1 MPTATR
7 RNEAAAS
14 PSKRRPSAAARSESG
29 YSRRS
34 SVGSFK
40 TATGTSDSTP
50 AMSTSQIDYDDE
62 QDEEQAENENEA
74 AIIPSRSDPDILSDD
89 TDEAETISRHPDSPK
104 GLVAAVGDHH
114 DAASSSES
122 EEAPAIF
129 SKNPVSDSSTIH
141 KSPPTSHDDAPS
153 HDDLIEKRRPSH
165 MYSSKSKPSRHELLT
180 PDTALTPKGRAD
192 RKGVRASHASH
203 LTLPY
208 QHSDA
213 GDYMDA
219 SRRLSKMTMSNYNPR
234 SRAPSRAASFM
245 DADLPDMEMRDA
257 RYRSVSERGRAS
269 RSSRLMAPASLL
281 DFGGSQRGAS
291 QRGPGSRYASSYIEP
306 SSLRSPS
313 KRDTLGSPAAGIHHR
328 DSDRMSIISR
338 GTARK
343 PASVMSKMLDAD
355 TQVYPG
361 TRIRKYIEP
370 QLNEAMRRVMKQFT
384 GHNMHDHR
392 CNGYPIAVFVGA
404 TAIDTGSIIQPHVS
418 GAVSLYFAPGHPKNM
433 ASLLPEQDRTPH
445 HIPNPKA
452 PTPASL
458 SRRAELRSAITAL
471 HTIYE
476 LYRGRACAHVCI
488 DSAYVAKAWGT
499 WIPTWELKGWPGED
513 EEGEGDRERWEDEY
527 YQRRRSQRRAYD
539 RSGTRYMDLP
549 DPRDRERSRDGYAS
563 DGGRYRG
570 SRVPPSPRR
579 YDDRDD
585 WLASDPYADGRRR
598 RGGGGQPSPRRRG
611 GRRGEEDYSSDEDDY
626 HHRGGSRRYRDDD
639 RDYCYS
645 SADRSPPRRRTMR
658 RAPGRRL
665 VDEDL
670 LRELADIRYE
680 FARVERDRQGS
691 AHLYLIDRTN
701 NPADRMARAVA
712 KSEGS
717 LLSQQ
722 EDFDTRSEI
731 GLHVDDARLSDE
743 DEERLDPE
751 EDDEWLE
758 TRNRFSTASK
768 STKGRR
774 DGDRTRI
781 SSRDSNRGSII
792 SNATGRLRQS
802 ASLPSD
808 HLRGGPRRQLD
819 TFAEEDEDDLAED
832 ARSVR
837 SVRTHRSE
845 RSRKSTRAE
854 KERDDYLAR
863 QELINA
869 EADPLARRSTMTS
882 TTKRSASRASHLA
895 PLSASSEH
903 RSVVS
908 STRRSIDSRN
918 GAAQMSTDL
927 VSPVDEASL
936 RGSMDARRNNRIS
949 SMRSQPDMRFN
960 GNGRSNVGSALAS
973 AAVFDG
979 PEEEEEYC
987 PRRSIQIHQASSG
1000 GPRHPRSRM
1009 HSKRPSD
1016 YPEIDDLVPPSRMW
1030 DSGSVNSRNSIDSG
1044 RNASV
1049 APGSAGSV
1057 GKGFFSKKSRTAQTR
1072 PQSPASEGKTA
1083 GGVGVGLFSNR
1094 STPSLHRSPAPEDAD
1109 YEWSKS
1115 SRKSINRHP
1124 KARHQRQW
1132 HSTTA
1137 HDYIDPTAQ
1146 RCAWDSEHVA
1156 LKKGGFLS
1164 RMFARKK

>member
-7 RNEAAAS
+7 RKEAAA
-14 PSKRRPSAAARSESG
+14 PISKRRPSAAARSESG

-40 TATGTSDSTP
+40 TAAGASDYTP
-50 AMSTSQIDYDDE
+50 AMSASEIDYDDD
-62 QDEEQAENENEA
+62 QDEEHQVESENEA
-74 AIIPSRSDPDILSDD
+74 TMIRSHSNQDILSDD
-89 TDEAETISRHPDSPK
+89 ADETETISRHDASPK
-104 GLVAAVGDHH
+104 GLVAANADHE
-114 DAASSSES
+114 DVASSNES

-129 SKNPVSDSSTIH
+129 NKNPASDSSTIH

-153 HDDLIEKRRPSH
+153 HDELVGKERSPFHK
-165 MYSSKSKPSRHELLT
+165 YNSKSKPSRHELLT

-192 RKGVRASHASH
+192 RKSVRASHASH

-208 QHSDA
+208 QHSEA

-219 SRRLSKMTMSNYNPR
+219 SRRLSKMTMSSYNPR

-245 DADLPDMEMRDA
+245 DGDIPDMEMRDA
-257 RYRSVSERGRAS
+257 RYRSVSERGGGS
-269 RSSRLMAPASLL
+269 RSSRLMPPASVL
-281 DFGGSQRGAS
+281 DFGGSQRGGS

-313 KRDTLGSPAAGIHHR
+313 KRDTLGSPAAGIYNR
-328 DSDRMSIISR
+328 DSDRLSITSR

-343 PASVMSKMLDAD
+343 PASAMSKMLDAD

-370 QLNEAMRRVMKQFT
+370 QLNEAMRRVMKQFS

-433 ASLLPEQDRTPH
+433 ASLLPEEDRTPH

-488 DSAYVAKAWGT
+488 DSTYVAKAWGT

-513 EEGEGDRERWEDEY
+513 DEGEGDRERWEDEY
-527 YQRRRSQRRAYD
+527 YERRRNQRRAYD

-549 DPRDRERSRDGYAS
+549 DRRDRERSRDGYAS
-563 DGGRYRG
+563 DGGRYRNRS

-598 RGGGGQPSPRRRG
+598 RGGGGRPSPRRRG
-611 GRRGEEDYSSDEDDY
+611 GRRGDYDYSSDEDDY
-626 HHRGGSRRYRDDD
+626 HRRGGGRRYRDDD
-639 RDYCYS
+639 RDYRFS
-645 SADRSPPRRRTMR
+645 PDRSPTRRRPMR

-722 EDFDTRSEI
+722 ADEFDTRSEI
-731 GLHVDDARLSDE
+731 GLHVDEARFSDE
-743 DEERLDPE
+743 DDRIDPE

-758 TRNRFSTASK
+758 TRSRFSTVSK
-768 STKGRR
+768 STKGRNA
-774 DGDRTRI
+774 DRTRI
-781 SSRDSNRGSII
+781 SSRNSNRRSII

-802 ASLPSD
+802 ASLPSG

-837 SVRTHRSE
+837 SVGTHRSE

-854 KERDDYLAR
+854 RERDEYLAR
-863 QELINA
+863 QERIDA
-869 EADPLARRSTMTS
+869 EAEALARRSTMTS

-895 PLSASSEH
+895 PPSASERGGS
-903 RSVVS
+903 
-908 STRRSIDSRN
+908 RRSIDSGN
-918 GAAQMSTDL
+918 GSRMSTELLSLD
-927 VSPVDEASL
+927 SASA
-936 RGSMDARRNNRIS
+936 RGSIDGRRNNRIS
-949 SMRSQPDMRFN
+949 SMRSHPDMRSTP
-960 GNGRSNVGSALAS
+960 NGRSSTVRSTLAS
-973 AAVFDG
+973 AAAFGDA
-979 PEEEEEYC
+979 EEEDYR
-987 PRRSIQIHQASSG
+987 PRRSIQIHTASPG

-1009 HSKRPSD
+1009 LSD
-1016 YPEIDDLVPPSRMW
+1016 PQDGYPEMDDLVPPARVF
-1030 DSGSVNSRNSIDSG
+1030 DGGSIYSRNSIDSRRG
-1044 RNASV
+1044 PAAPASPSSV
-1049 APGSAGSV
+1049 RGSV
-1057 GKGFFSKKSRTAQTR
+1057 RKSLFGSKSRTAQP
-1072 PQSPASEGKTA
+1072 PQPPASERKA
-1083 GGVGVGLFSNR
+1083 VGGGFSLFSNR
-1094 STPSLHRSPAPEDAD
+1094 STPSLHRSPAPEDPD
-1109 YEWSKS
+1109 YGWSKS
-1115 SRKSINRHP
+1115 PRKSMSKQNKGRQ
-1124 KARHQRQW
+1124 QRQW
-1132 HSTTA
+1132 HSTTP
-1137 HDYIDPTAQ
+1137 HDYNDPRAQ
-1146 RCAWDSEHVA
+1146 RSEWEPEDA
-1156 LKKGGFLS
+1156 ATKKGGFLS
-1164 RMFARKK
+1164 RMFGRKK